1 MQMKTLLSSVA
12 CIALFGLAQGLTQTA
27 NATSV
32 IQIPESSFVAGS
44 GEITFS
50 EVPLGTQNPVY
61 APALYGGGAG
71 SPTVTFGGFFSGQA
85 LGTAATCPAGAALT
99 GCVVGN
105 PTGPITIS
113 GTSPVT
119 FTVGDGSN
127 PTSPVLSGS
136 PLFAGPIAIQFNTP
150 QTGVGLDGG
159 FFNAIAST
167 GITAYDINGNL
178 IGTVANTQT
187 GIEFLGLVTDDHAA
201 LISGLLFHLVGDEP
215 FGFAVDNIRF
225 GVGEQVVPPGVPGPI
240 AGAGLP
246 GLILAGAGLLAWWR
260 RRQKIA

>member
-1 MQMKTLLSSVA
+1 MKKLLSSVA
-12 CIALFGLAQGLTQTA
+12 GIALLGLALGLTQSA

-32 IQIPESSFVAGS
+32 IQIPETSFVAGS

-85 LGTAATCPAGAALT
+85 LGTAATCPPGAALT

-105 PTGPITIS
+105 PTSLLTIS

-119 FTVGDGSN
+119 FTTNDGSN
-127 PTSPVLSGS
+127 PTSPVLSGT
-136 PLFAGPIAIQFNTP
+136 PTFNGPIAIQFSTP

-167 GITAYDINGNL
+167 GITAYDINGNA
-178 IGTVANTQT
+178 IGTVANNQT
-187 GIEFLGLVTDDHAA
+187 GIQFLGLVTDDHSA
-201 LISGLLFHLVGDEP
+201 LISGLLFHLVGPEP
-215 FGFAVDNIRF
+215 AGFAVDNIRF
-225 GVGEQVVPPGVPGPI
+225 GVGEEVVPPGVPGPI

-246 GLILAGAGLLAWWR
+246 GLIMAGGGLLGWWR
-260 RRQKIA
+260 RRQKTA